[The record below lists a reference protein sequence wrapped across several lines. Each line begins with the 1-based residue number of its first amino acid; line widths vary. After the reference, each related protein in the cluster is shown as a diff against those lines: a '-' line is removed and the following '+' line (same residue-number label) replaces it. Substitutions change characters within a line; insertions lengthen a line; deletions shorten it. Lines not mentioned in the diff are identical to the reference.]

1 MDIEIKKQTPKLLL
15 SREEFIAT
23 VEGKTTPSNILVKE
37 EIAKKLGKSADLIV
51 IKKIHQE
58 YGRGECE
65 IFFYVYSSIEALK
78 NFEKVKVKK
87 AAAQP
92 AAGS

>member
-1 MDIEIKKQTPKLLL
+1 MDIKKQTPKLLL

-23 VEGKTTPSNILVKE
+23 IEGKTTPSNVLVKE
-37 EIAKKLGKSADLIV
+37 EIAKKLGKSSELIV

-58 YGRGECE
+58 YGKPECE
-65 IFFYVYSSIEALK
+65 IFFYVYSNPEALK
-78 NFEKVKVKK
+78 KFEKVSVKK